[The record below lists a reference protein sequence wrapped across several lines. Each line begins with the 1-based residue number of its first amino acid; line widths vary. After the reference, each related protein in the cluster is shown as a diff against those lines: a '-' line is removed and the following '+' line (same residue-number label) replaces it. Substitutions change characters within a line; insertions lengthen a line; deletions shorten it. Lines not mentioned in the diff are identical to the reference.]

1 MSAHYKQPMLLIE
14 WEEHKS
20 FSLDVRPY
28 LPLFIIYSNILH
40 SPPDPLSSG
49 ELILTSNASCISRQ
63 AIAEVKSYAKASNK
77 YLPKKPSTAGPS
89 ETKVASPSIQSKLV
103 LLTLTFPRLRI
114 IWSSSPYA
122 TAEIF
127 NDLKALQPEPDP
139 LKAVVVGAED
149 DPAAAGSIGSN
160 GANMVSVVN
169 MAAEELLR
177 TLPGVTAK
185 NVKHVMGKVGSVK
198 ELCELELKEVQQILG
213 VEPGKA
219 CWDFIH
225 RGDRK

>member
-1 MSAHYKQPMLLIE
+1 M
-14 WEEHKS
+14 
-20 FSLDVRPY
+20 
-28 LPLFIIYSNILH
+28 
-40 SPPDPLSSG
+40 
-49 ELILTSNASCISRQ
+49 
-63 AIAEVKSYAKASNK
+63 AEVKSYAKASNK
-77 YLPKKPSTAGPS
+77 YPAKKPSAAPS
-89 ETKVASPSIQSKLV
+89 ETNVASPTIQSKLV

-139 LKAVVVGAED
+139 LKAIVVGAEE
-149 DPAAAGSIGSN
+149 DPDAGAGIN
-160 GANMVSVVN
+160 T
-169 MAAEELLR
+169 AAEELLR

-185 NVKHVMGKVGSVK
+185 NVKHVMGKVKSVK

-225 RGDRK
+225 KGERK

>member
-1 MSAHYKQPMLLIE
+1 M
-14 WEEHKS
+14 
-20 FSLDVRPY
+20 
-28 LPLFIIYSNILH
+28 
-40 SPPDPLSSG
+40 
-49 ELILTSNASCISRQ
+49 
-63 AIAEVKSYAKASNK
+63 AEVKSYAKASNK
-77 YLPKKPSTAGPS
+77 YPAKKPSAAPS
-89 ETKVASPSIQSKLV
+89 ETNVASPTIQSKLV

-139 LKAVVVGAED
+139 LKAIAVGAEE
-149 DPAAAGSIGSN
+149 DPDVGAGIN
-160 GANMVSVVN
+160 T
-169 MAAEELLR
+169 AAEELLR

-185 NVKHVMGKVGSVK
+185 NVKHVMGKVKSVK

-225 RGDRK
+225 RGERK